1 MKSLFFAT
9 VAKLLK
15 LQPGGGVGFIL
26 FGVVISLLTLSAF
39 ESNRHPGG
47 FLCHLF
53 LYFTG

>member
-1 MKSLFFAT
+1 MKGFLFAA
-9 VAKLLK
+9 VAELLK
-15 LQPGGGVGFIL
+15 LQPGGGVGFVF
-26 FGVVISLLTLSAF
+26 FGIVISVLTLSTF